1 MQFPLLLFCQI
12 LDGIDRQRNRENQ
25 ADRGDSRYA
34 AWRFRPDVRQ
44 AQDTGTNEHNAGKQ
58 CSHNILDR
66 ITAFIDQL
74 LIHSEPYLGKMLKES
89 TPQHNFISVS
99 FHETVCSLVKTRV

>member
-34 AWRFRPDVRQ
+34 AWRFRPDVRVPVRFGVQ
-44 AQDTGTNEHNAGKQ
+44 GRIHFHFFLQHPLEVRLRQDPG
-58 CSHNILDR
+58 
-66 ITAFIDQL
+66 
-74 LIHSEPYLGKMLKES
+74 LG
-89 TPQHNFISVS
+89 
-99 FHETVCSLVKTRV
+99 